1 MGGDFIKHKEKLIG
15 GFILLII
22 ITIFLS
28 VGYINT
34 KPEKLT
40 EEDMKKMFIDN
51 NKKEE
56 NKSEENKNV
65 EKSSN
70 KEKITVEIKG
80 EVNNPNVYILDEG
93 SRIYELIEKAGG
105 ITTEGNLNSI
115 NRASTLTDGQCVIIC
130 NINNNNS
137 EISLQ
142 DGNLTSGLGISEKNN
157 AKININKAAK
167 DELTSLSGI
176 GDAKADAII
185 AYREKLGGFKKI
197 EDLKNVEGIGEKT
210 VEKLKDKI
218 SVG

>member
-1 MGGDFIKHKEKLIG
+1 MGGGFIKHKEKLIG
-15 GFILLII
+15 GVILLII

-40 EEDMKKMFIDN
+40 EEDMKKMFVEN

-56 NKSEENKNV
+56 NKNV
-65 EKSSN
+65 ETSN
-70 KEKITVEIKG
+70 DKDKITVEIKG
-80 EVNNPNVYILDEG
+80 EVNNPNVYTLEEG

-105 ITTEGNLNSI
+105 ITAEANLNSI
-115 NRASTLTDGQCVIIC
+115 NRASTLTDGQCVIIS
-130 NINNNNS
+130 NIKNNNS
-137 EISLQ
+137 EISPQ
-142 DGNLTSGLGISEKNN
+142 DGMLTSGLGISEKNN
-157 AKININKAAK
+157 TKININKAAK

-176 GDAKADAII
+176 GDAKAEAII
-185 AYREKLGGFKKI
+185 AYREKSGGFKKV